1 MNILGI
7 IVTIIGLLLVLAEA
21 GILAALTAYNGWIIG
36 ILVLVIGVG
45 RLMKKL

>member
-1 MNILGI
+1 MDIFGI

-21 GILAALTAYNGWIIG
+21 GVEAITAYNGWIIA

-45 RLMKKL
+45 RLAKKL